1 MFRKKLKV
9 TRWCVL
15 DYLKTDEEIAC
26 FLEAAIEE
34 NDDKYLKIAVR
45 DVIEA
50 LRSRNARHSKM
61 RKFPVPTKD

>member
-1 MFRKKLKV
+1 MFRKKLK
-9 TRWCVL
+9 TNRWCVL

-45 DVIEA
+45 DAIQA
-50 LRSRNARHSKM
+50 LRNRNDKDSK
-61 RKFPVPTKD
+61 KS